1 MLDHYIKR
9 CHRILKDGSCQGGM
23 TYYTELKFK
32 KAEKALPLLRQELDR
47 REAQQTKDLM
57 HNLIHTL

>member
-9 CHRILKDGSCQGGM
+9 CHRILKDGGC
-23 TYYTELKFK
+23 TELRFK
-32 KAEKALPLLRQELDR
+32 QAEKALPVLRQELDR